1 MSKRPTEKAPE
12 QLKTT
17 PEKLTNQRSE
27 KILSNLKKT
36 KYKELFDIMD
46 SDNDG
51 IISANS
57 IYIKGLAPKILE
69 IIAPVLYEMEEFQ
82 FQLNFS
88 EFQQALDRLVKV
100 FLDSSMSLFL
110 FYKQL
115 LLSLPALCRRNITTS
130 PDSPR

>member
-1 MSKRPTEKAPE
+1 
-12 QLKTT
+12 
-17 PEKLTNQRSE
+17 
-27 KILSNLKKT
+27 
-36 KYKELFDIMD
+36 MD

-88 EFQQALDRLVKV
+88 EFQQALDRLVKTLTV
-100 FLDSSMSLFL
+100 QQ
-110 FYKQL
+110 KNE
-115 LLSLPALCRRNITTS
+115 LLSYNKKLNQSKALAVSQSYNKLYQGNQKNVGQ
-130 PDSPR
+130 